1 MLTHRSHEKQEDLM
15 PAQTLSERP
24 QKVVLAVKFFYT
36 IVGIGVVRATMMI
49 IRHADVR
56 SPYFLIFTKLIF
68 YAGSLYL
75 IYQLSKG
82 RNWARWMMVVLFIFA
97 IPLTIL
103 PAFAS
108 YSHNPIDALLGF
120 IQIVLY
126 IIGIAFLFHGS
137 SSSWFGSLKNDMKIE
152 G

>member
-1 MLTHRSHEKQEDLM
+1 M
-15 PAQTLSERP
+15 PTQALSERP
-24 QKVVLAVKFFYT
+24 PKVSLAVKFFYV
-36 IVGIGVVRATMMI
+36 IVGIGIIRAALTI

-56 SPYFLIFTKLIF
+56 SPYSLIITKLII

-82 RNWARWMMVVLFIFA
+82 RNWARWFMVVIFIIS

-108 YSHNPIDALLGF
+108 FSHNPVYTSLGF
-120 IQIVLY
+120 VQLALY
-126 IIGIAFLFHGS
+126 IIGLVFLFHRS
-137 SSSWFGSLKNDMKIE
+137 SSSWFGAEKISKKSE
-152 G
+152 R

>member
-1 MLTHRSHEKQEDLM
+1 M
-15 PAQTLSERP
+15 PTKALSERP
-24 QKVVLAVKFFYT
+24 SKVALAVKLFYLVVG
-36 IVGIGVVRATMMI
+36 VGIVRAVITIM
-49 IRHADVR
+49 RHADVR
-56 SPYFLIFTKLIF
+56 SPYFLIYTKLII

-82 RNWARWMMVVLFIFA
+82 KNWARWLLVVIFIIA

-108 YSHNPIDALLGF
+108 YSHNPVDALLGF
-120 IQIVLY
+120 IQIAFY
-126 IIGIAFLFHGS
+126 IIGLVFLFHGS
-137 SSSWFGSLKNDMKIE
+137 SSHWFGAEKISKKSE

>member
-1 MLTHRSHEKQEDLM
+1 M
-15 PAQTLSERP
+15 PTQALSERP
-24 QKVVLAVKFFYT
+24 PKVSLAVKFFYV
-36 IVGIGVVRATMMI
+36 IVGLGIIRAAMTI

-56 SPYFLIFTKLIF
+56 SPYSLVITKLII

-82 RNWARWMMVVLFIFA
+82 RNWARWSMVVIFIIS

-108 YSHNPIDALLGF
+108 FSHNPVHTSLGF
-120 IQIVLY
+120 VQLALY
-126 IIGIAFLFHGS
+126 IIGLVFLFHRS
-137 SSSWFGSLKNDMKIE
+137 SSSWFGAEKISNKSE